1 MRSGRPFLVGRGKE
15 WQRVP
20 REPLADCTGL
30 GAPLEVK
37 SEDTGKGGT
46 PEKKN
51 REVKKEL
58 VWEGKLMNSIW
69 YYRICIIGKNLEAL

>member
-1 MRSGRPFLVGRGKE
+1 MGRGKE

-46 PEKKN
+46 PEKKKI
-51 REVKKEL
+51 EK
-58 VWEGKLMNSIW
+58 
-69 YYRICIIGKNLEAL
+69 